1 MEYKDTDLTFI
12 YDLTEGLNLL
22 GKKLNLQGRFIP
34 AVKITATESS
44 FKCFKNMSFSL
55 FYCYKSH
62 KVKLVAVDFVG
73 KTMEGSLL
81 DSIKVWKRLI
91 TSNVLEWASSGG
103 IKDIQ
108 EENFSKYGTE

>member
-1 MEYKDTDLTFI
+1 MEYKDTDLAFI
-12 YDLTEGLNLL
+12 YDLVDGLNLL
-22 GKKLNLQGRFIP
+22 GQRLKLQGRFIP

-62 KVKLVAVDFVG
+62 KVKLLTVDFVG
-73 KTMEGSLL
+73 KTVEGTLL

-91 TSNVLEWASSGG
+91 TSNILEWTSNGG
-103 IKDIQ
+103 LEDIKK
-108 EENFSKYGTE
+108 ENFDKYGTE